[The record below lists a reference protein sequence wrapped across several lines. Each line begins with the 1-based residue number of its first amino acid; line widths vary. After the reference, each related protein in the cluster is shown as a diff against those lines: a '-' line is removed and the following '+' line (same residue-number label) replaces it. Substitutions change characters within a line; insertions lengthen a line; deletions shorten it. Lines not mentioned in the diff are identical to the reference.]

1 MSLQSVEMK
10 PTGNVEMFKVSIGL
24 FKLETNSMRPFT
36 NRNSKINSF
45 TFNKK
50 NPRLTRKPT
59 LVEFKP
65 RTHPSSIPL
74 KTATRKPSLFV
85 KPTINTSLA
94 PVIRNI
100 LTFKPSPVHT
110 LSENQIVK

>member
-45 TFNKK
+45 TFHKK
-50 NPRLTRKPT
+50 N
-59 LVEFKP
+59 E
-65 RTHPSSIPL
+65 
-74 KTATRKPSLFV
+74 
-85 KPTINTSLA
+85 
-94 PVIRNI
+94 
-100 LTFKPSPVHT
+100 
-110 LSENQIVK
+110 